1 MWSSSLLTDKY
12 YFDPFLNFQV
22 YLLRKMA
29 TNRIG
34 TKNRR
39 FYICSLSC
47 DTVVYKVFTMFI
59 ELDNILLNEI
69 FRIIRRWHGGVVRV
83 LDLLTSVPG
92 CHSLDLFLVTLSS
105 TPHLH
110 CVAAKLDCLLWV
122 GIFKH
127 LMFISV
133 IVKCYW
139 IVMEV
144 TLFK

>member
-1 MWSSSLLTDKY
+1 MWSSSLFIDKY

-105 TPHLH
+105 TPNWTACCEL
-110 CVAAKLDCLLWV
+110 
-122 GIFKH
+122 GFSSI
-127 LMFISV
+127 
-133 IVKCYW
+133 
-139 IVMEV
+139 
-144 TLFK
+144 